1 MAAGAGS
8 WISNGVLT
16 LRAGS
21 PGGWGRG
28 EAKTSCLSPTY
39 LTSME
44 ARSPLVC

>member
-28 EAKTSCLSPTY
+28 EAKTSSLSLSHLPD
-39 LTSME
+39 LHGG
-44 ARSPLVC
+44 